1 MNQIK
6 TVLVANRGEIA
17 IRIMRACQELNIR
30 TIAIF
35 SNEDINSLHR
45 QKADES
51 YLIGENLG
59 PREAYLDIEGIIQLA
74 KDENVDAIHPGY
86 GFLSENETFARR
98 CHEEGIIFVGPEIK
112 HLQMFGNK
120 TKARQTALDA
130 GLPVIPGTDGTVE
143 SVKEVK
149 QYAEEMGYP
158 VIIKAVSGGGGKGM
172 RIVYSPEEIE
182 EAYNRTRS
190 EAMSS
195 FGDDNLYVEKYIE
208 SPKHIEVQI
217 LGDHHGNV
225 IHLYERDCSI
235 QRRHQKVVEVAP
247 SFSLSEDMRKRLTDA
262 SLQLMNHVEYL
273 NAGTVEFLVS
283 GDDFYFIEVNPRIQ
297 VEHTITE
304 LITGIDIVK
313 AQVQI
318 AQGLSLF
325 DESVDIP
332 TQENIHIRGYAI
344 QCRITTEDPLNNFAP
359 DAGRIT
365 SYNSPGGVGIRLDAG
380 DAFSGANITPHYDSL
395 LVKISSYAMSQ
406 AGAIYKMARALQEMK
421 INGVKTNIRF
431 LEKIL
436 HSTAFQQGDY
446 DTLFIDTHPELFDF
460 VPPRDRGNKLLNYI
474 ANVTVNGFPS
484 IEKGEKPFLE
494 QRPIP
499 LTSNLRREVIPS
511 SGNRKKRWKDLS
523 TKEPKNFKLLL
534 DEKGPEAVAQA
545 VLDEKQ
551 VLLTDTTLR
560 DAHQSIL
567 TTRLRTTDMTP
578 VAAFINE
585 TLNDYFSL
593 EMWGGATFDVA
604 YNFLKESPWD
614 RLRQLR
620 QLIPNIP
627 FQMLLRASNA
637 VGYTNYPDNVI
648 EKFIK
653 TSAKE
658 GIDVFRIFDSLN
670 WLETMKYPIEA
681 ALETGKLVEGAICY
695 TGDILNPDR
704 SSIYTLDYYVNLAK
718 EIEALGVHTLA
729 IKDMSGILKPEAAY
743 QLIKALKETVDIPLH
758 LHTHDTSGNGLLTYS
773 RAIDAGVDI
782 IDTANAIMGGQNS
795 QPTAN
800 TLYYARQGT
809 DRQILNNQQANE
821 ALSDY
826 WKVTRSYY
834 KPFETDIISNWP
846 EVYEYEMPGGQYSN
860 LRMQAVS
867 LGLGER
873 FDEVLDMYR
882 RVNLLFG
889 DIVKV
894 TPSSKVVGDMALFMV
909 QNELDEESVLTQGK
923 SLDFPESVVSFF
935 KGDIGQPAGGMN
947 KELQAVVLKGGKAY
961 TGRPGDLLAPY
972 NFEKAKAV
980 VEEYQY
986 EPAQETQLLSYAL
999 YPKVYRDYLQYRD
1012 EFGDISQLDTPTFFY
1027 GMELNESITV
1037 ELEPGKRL
1045 MIELTSIGP
1054 VKSDGTRTLFFNL
1067 NGLLHQVEVQDQNAQ
1082 TTTTLT
1088 PKADRSNPN
1097 HIGAQMPGTIYA
1109 VEVEEG
1115 QEVNVNDVLLITEAM
1130 KMETTV
1136 QAPFKGVIRKIHCQK
1151 GDSIKAGDLLIEIEP
1166 I

>member
-1 MNQIK
+1 MKQIN

-17 IRIMRACQELNIR
+17 IRIMRACQELNLK

-35 SNEDINSLHR
+35 SKEDINSLHR

-51 YLIGENLG
+51 YLIGEGLG
-59 PREAYLDIEGIIQLA
+59 PLEAYLDIEGIIQLA
-74 KDENVDAIHPGY
+74 KDKKVDAIHPGY

-98 CHEEGIIFVGPEIK
+98 CAQEGIIFIGPDIK

-130 GLPVIPGTDGTVE
+130 GLPVIPGTNGTVQ
-143 SVKEVK
+143 SIDEVK
-149 QYAEEMGYP
+149 AYAEEMGYP
-158 VIIKAVSGGGGKGM
+158 IIIKAVSGGGGKGM
-172 RIVYSPEEIE
+172 RIVYSSQEIE

-195 FGDDNLYVEKYIE
+195 FGNDNLYVEKYIE

-217 LGDHHGNV
+217 LADQHGNI

-247 SFSLSEDMRKRLTDA
+247 SFSLSSKMRTALTNA
-262 SLQLMNHVEYL
+262 SLKLMKHVNYL

-283 GDDFYFIEVNPRIQ
+283 GDDYYFIEVNPRIQ

-325 DESVDIP
+325 DELVNIP
-332 TQENIHIRGYAI
+332 TQENIHARGYAI

-359 DAGRIT
+359 DSGRIT

-380 DAFSGANITPHYDSL
+380 DAFSGANITPYYDSL
-395 LVKISSYAMSQ
+395 LVKISSYAMTQ
-406 AGAIYKMARALQEMK
+406 AGAIQKMIRALKEMK

-431 LEKIL
+431 LNKII
-436 HSTAFQQGDY
+436 HSSAFQEGEY
-446 DTLFIDTHPELFDF
+446 DTLFIDSHPELFDF
-460 VPPRDRGNKLLNYI
+460 IPPRDRGNKLLNYI
-474 ANVTVNGFPS
+474 ANVTVNGFPG
-484 IEKGEKPFLE
+484 IEKGLKPVFE

-499 LTSNLRREVIPS
+499 LTSNLRREIIPS
-511 SGNRKKRWKDLS
+511 SGNRKQQWNNLS
-523 TKEPKNFKLLL
+523 SKKPKNFKLLL
-534 DEKGPEAVAQA
+534 DEKGPEAVVQA
-545 VLDEKQ
+545 VLNEKK

-578 VAAFINE
+578 VAAFMNE

-637 VGYTNYPDNVI
+637 VGYTNYPDNVV
-648 EKFIK
+648 ERFIK
-653 TSAKE
+653 TSAQE

-670 WLETMKYPIEA
+670 WLETMKYPIEV

-704 SSIYTLDYYVNLAK
+704 SSIYTLEYYIELAK

-743 QLIKALKETVDIPLH
+743 QLVKALKETIKIPLH

-782 IDTANAIMGGQNS
+782 VDTANAIMGGQNS

-800 TLYYARQGT
+800 ALYYARQGT

-860 LRMQAVS
+860 LRMQAIS
-867 LGLGER
+867 LGLGDR
-873 FDEVLDMYR
+873 FDEVLSMYR

-909 QNELDEESVLTQGK
+909 QNGLDETSVLTQGK
-923 SLDFPESVVSFF
+923 TLDFPESVVAFF
-935 KGDIGQPAGGMN
+935 RGDIGQPAGGMN
-947 KELQAVVLKGGKAY
+947 KELQSVVLKGEKSY
-961 TGRPGDLLAPY
+961 TNRPGDLLAPY
-972 NFEKAKAV
+972 DFDVAQATIQ
-980 VEEYQY
+980 EYQY
-986 EPAQETQLLSYAL
+986 EPVEEVQLLSYAL
-999 YPKVYRDYLQYRD
+999 YPKVYVNYLQYQD

-1027 GMELNESITV
+1027 GMELNESISV

-1067 NGLLHQVEVQDQNAQ
+1067 NGLLHQVEVQDHNAQ
-1082 TTTTLT
+1082 TSLTLT
-1088 PKADRSNPN
+1088 PKADRSNSS

-1109 VEVEEG
+1109 VEVAEG
-1115 QEVNVNDVLLITEAM
+1115 QVVEVNDILLVTEAM

-1136 QAPFKGVIRKIHCQK
+1136 QAPFKGKIRKIHCQK
-1151 GDSIKAGDLLIEIEP
+1151 GDSIKAGDLLIEIDP
-1166 I
+1166 L